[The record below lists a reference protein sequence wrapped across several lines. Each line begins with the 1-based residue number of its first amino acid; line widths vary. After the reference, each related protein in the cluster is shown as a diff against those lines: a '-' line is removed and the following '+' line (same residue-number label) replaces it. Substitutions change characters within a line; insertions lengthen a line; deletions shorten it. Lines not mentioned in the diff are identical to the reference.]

1 MKKQTLIIVVGVALA
16 ILGIGI
22 LAVVAVFP
30 FSPNTPGAPTNPS
43 DPFQFLGGSGDT
55 TPMKT
60 IQITNKN
67 GEAVVIPD
75 VLTAHEPID
84 MPSGRFYTLYGPEYS
99 TEGFTFSVQYS
110 VTDSLFLVNLI
121 KEPIGAARHD
131 GENYLRNLLGLTNDE
146 LCNLNVEVSV
156 TPDVSEVYSQ
166 YQNLGLSFCVDAVPL
181 P

>member
-22 LAVVAVFP
+22 LAVVAALLFAP
-30 FSPNTPGAPTNPS
+30 KTPGAPTNPNN
-43 DPFQFLGGSGDT
+43 PFQLLGGSQDT
-55 TPMKT
+55 VPVKT
-60 IQITNKN
+60 IQIMNKN

-84 MPSGRFYTLYGPEYS
+84 MPSGRFYMLYGPEYS

-110 VTDSLFLVNLI
+110 SSDSQFLVSLLS
-121 KEPIGAARHD
+121 EPIGAARHD
-131 GENYLRNLLGLTNDE
+131 AENYMRNLLRLTNEE
-146 LCNLNVEVSV
+146 LCSLNIEVLV

-166 YQNLGLSFCVDAVPL
+166 YQNLGLSFCANAVPL